1 MRAKIATTSCTL
13 PSLPPVSSSPSSL
26 LSWRC
31 CSSYPNILQQP
42 PALLLFGLHS
52 RPPLHVSRLINVNVD
67 SPNLGFPYFNCLGE
81 VQCKKT
87 PCITI
92 AHLSRQFCKCFQRY
106 QNNITVFEMDVV
118 RQTFDRF
125 CLLGWMR
132 VQMHQRWGK
141 TDAESWCKMRVCNST
156 ILQFYS
162 STILQ
167 FCICTETNASQ
178 FLIFAADQSG
188 LPRWWWGCRWEQVFR
203 FRLGGCQCCQHFH
216 DMCII
221 SPPWWSSGKNLWKE
235 MMYEKHKIQQ
245 ITPWHHEVVSF
256 CSKYLNWLQL
266 KGED

>member
-1 MRAKIATTSCTL
+1 
-13 PSLPPVSSSPSSL
+13 
-26 LSWRC
+26 
-31 CSSYPNILQQP
+31 
-42 PALLLFGLHS
+42 
-52 RPPLHVSRLINVNVD
+52 
-67 SPNLGFPYFNCLGE
+67 
-81 VQCKKT
+81 
-87 PCITI
+87 
-92 AHLSRQFCKCFQRY
+92 
-106 QNNITVFEMDVV
+106 MDVV

-216 DMCII
+216 DMYII

-266 KGED
+266 KGRTNNSSGVHHTCDNPCYCRLYTVVAHCVLRDTHDSWQVERGVKIGQVYTFKAMSLSHS